1 MNNSSPDNPP
11 PLATT
16 GAISADRKD
25 LLLISGL
32 VPERAKLLDI
42 GCGQGEL
49 LALLKTQKQIDG
61 RGLEL
66 SQRGVNACVARGLA
80 VIQGDA
86 DSDLQHY
93 PDQAFD
99 YVILSQTL
107 QTIRHPANVL
117 NELARIGRKLIVSI
131 PNFGHWQVRWH
142 LLSQGRM
149 PKTRL
154 LDANWYDTPN
164 IHLCTLSDFNQL
176 CATLGLAIENC
187 ITLTNGKAQHLQH
200 APSRWHNWF
209 AEQAVFVLYK
219 NKSDE

>member
-1 MNNSSPDNPP
+1 MNNSSPP
-11 PLATT
+11 ATM
-16 GAISADRKD
+16 GGISPERKD

-42 GCGQGEL
+42 GCGEGEL
-49 LALLKTQKQIDG
+49 LALLKAQKQIDG

-66 SQRGVNACVARGLA
+66 SQSGVNACVARGLA

-93 PDQAFD
+93 PAHAFD

-117 NELARIGRKLIVSI
+117 SELARIGRKLIVSI

-176 CATLGLAIENC
+176 CATLGLAIEGC

-200 APSRWHNWF
+200 APSRWHNLF

-219 NKSDE
+219 DESDG